1 MDDSVVRGMDDKCK
15 LFSLLL
21 QQEVFHHE
29 I

>member
-1 MDDSVVRGMDDKCK
+1 MDDSVVRGMDDKSK